1 MKEDQF
7 DYSGHLIF
15 STFHL
20 KLKNQDY
27 SESIGKLLHK
37 IPKYEEGNP
46 ENPGEGYIELDI
58 HEFAEREAKL
68 SYWMLEEIEEW
79 TDIRYKWEEY
89 ETQEAFVEGDQFE
102 VKIPSTNSVDI
113 FFHPSG
119 YALFRGTQ
127 SAIHRATSRIEQA
140 AGGEIMLDTANLN
153 IPELIKNINTGSNKE
168 HRITFKGAKNASFK
182 SLDAYTDQVSVSG
195 SDVLS
200 DSIVKEAQN
209 EGQIIRLNG
218 VFYFDEYSFVSE
230 IRQDKTYIR
239 SNRNLREL
247 PSASRIVI
255 SVLFTF
261 EILKI
266 QGENSGGKSDD

>member
-1 MKEDQF
+1 MKEGQF
-7 DYSGHLIF
+7 EYSGHLIF

-20 KLKNQDY
+20 KLKNQDF
-27 SESIGKLLHK
+27 SEAIPELLHE
-37 IPKYEEGNP
+37 IPNYEEGNP

-58 HEFAEREAKL
+58 HEFAEKESNL
-68 SYWMLEEIEEW
+68 PYWMLDEIKEW

-102 VKIPSTNSVDI
+102 VKISSIHSVDI

-153 IPELIKNINTGSNKE
+153 IPELIKNINEESNKE

-182 SLDAYTDQVSVSG
+182 SVDAYTDQVSVSG

-200 DSIVKEAQN
+200 DSIVDEAQTK
-209 EGQIIRLNG
+209 GQIIHLNG
-218 VFYFDEYSFVSE
+218 IFYFDERSFVSD
-230 IRQDKTYIR
+230 IRQDKIHIR
-239 SNRNLREL
+239 SSRDLREL

-261 EILKI
+261 EMLEI
-266 QGENSGGKSDD
+266 QDGSSGGEIDD